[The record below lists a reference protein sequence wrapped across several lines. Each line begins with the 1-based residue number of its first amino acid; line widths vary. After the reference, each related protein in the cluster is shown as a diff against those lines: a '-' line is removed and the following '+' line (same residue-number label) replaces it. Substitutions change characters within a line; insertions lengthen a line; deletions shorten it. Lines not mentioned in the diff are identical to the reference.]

1 MKLVDILNKQEIDF
15 IETELLYHDIDKAIQ
30 DDELSDD
37 LAEKLED
44 YYQLKAFDASYNL
57 TNKGKNAESIID
69 KLSDVDIWQQA
80 QEEYKELNKLVNS
93 VETML
98 KARENVIVID
108 NSKVPILSLPN
119 GTEYYIGYFGG
130 DNVISEPFGVNK
142 QVFRTF
148 DELLDL
154 NLHGTTLRESW
165 MLLR

>member
-69 KLSDVDIWQQA
+69 KLSDVDIW
-80 QEEYKELNKLVNS
+80 
-93 VETML
+93 
-98 KARENVIVID
+98 
-108 NSKVPILSLPN
+108 
-119 GTEYYIGYFGG
+119 
-130 DNVISEPFGVNK
+130 
-142 QVFRTF
+142 
-148 DELLDL
+148 
-154 NLHGTTLRESW
+154 
-165 MLLR
+165 